1 MRRALLMLALTAAL
15 AGCGTRQKLR
25 PLPGMGKVP
34 KAAEARAPET
44 PIQLMTPKSQARP
57 ARSADLLTKSDERH
71 ADPFDLPP
79 GPDNGK
85 HGVPGQ
91 IATTPPP
98 SPQDAS
104 PPDLSAQNQQN
115 Q

>member
-1 MRRALLMLALTAAL
+1 MRRALLVLALTAAL
-15 AGCGTRQKLR
+15 AGCGTREKLR

-34 KAAEARAPET
+34 KAAEAKAPET
-44 PIQLMTPKSQARP
+44 ATQLMTPKSQARP

-85 HGVPGQ
+85 QGVPGQ
-91 IATTPPP
+91 VASTPPP
-98 SPQDAS
+98 DANSAS
-104 PPDLSAQNQQN
+104 PPDLSAQTQQN